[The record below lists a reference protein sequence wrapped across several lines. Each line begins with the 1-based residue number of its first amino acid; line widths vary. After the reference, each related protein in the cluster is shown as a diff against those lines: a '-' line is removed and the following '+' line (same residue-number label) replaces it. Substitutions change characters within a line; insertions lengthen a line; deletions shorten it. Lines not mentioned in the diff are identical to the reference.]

1 MEGGG
6 GVWKDFFLFND
17 IFSLEKFP
25 IDRRN
30 NDANHPIMGINDTRV
45 SAITWAKALIMLRE
59 TNWFVHSDFRLG
71 VTKKQDAILGG
82 KKIRLCFFF
91 LLSALLFFLSLL
103 HVFLERQAS

>member
-59 TNWFVHSDFRLG
+59 TNWFVHSDF
-71 VTKKQDAILGG
+71 
-82 KKIRLCFFF
+82 
-91 LLSALLFFLSLL
+91 
-103 HVFLERQAS
+103 